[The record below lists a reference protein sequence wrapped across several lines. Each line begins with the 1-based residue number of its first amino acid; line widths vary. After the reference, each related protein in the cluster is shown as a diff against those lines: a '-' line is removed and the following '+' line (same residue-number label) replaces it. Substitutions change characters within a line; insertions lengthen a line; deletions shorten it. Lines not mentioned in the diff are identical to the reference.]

1 MAVCPLPAAELAAL
15 IARQADG
22 TLSGKTAREVF
33 AALWQGERGV
43 DAIIDARGLRQISD
57 ASAIAGAVAVVLAAN
72 PKNVEEFRAGKA
84 KALNAL
90 VGQVMKATGGRANP
104 QQVGEA
110 LRAAI
115 EG

>member
-1 MAVCPLPAAELAAL
+1 MRATSRCC
-15 IARQADG
+15 
-22 TLSGKTAREVF
+22 
-33 AALWQGERGV
+33 
-43 DAIIDARGLRQISD
+43 DAIIDRRGLRQIQD
-57 ASAIAGAVAVVLAAN
+57 LSAIADAVAAVLAAN
-72 PKNVEEFRAGKA
+72 PKNVEEYRAGKT

-115 EG
+115 DGA